1 MGGRMQRDG
10 ASGEKNM
17 TRRTALTATAA
28 AAATA
33 AATSPRARAAE
44 ERGCL
49 IGPPPHPKGPRV
61 FMDYDQIELDAAY
74 DQSAYAPL
82 GYQITLRR
90 ATNSEETRRRI
101 GNPRR
106 ASYGPS
112 EVEKLDIFTTKAPNA
127 PIFIFVHGGA
137 WLSGEASG
145 YHFAAENYINAGAHY
160 IALDFIAVEPAGGDI
175 GKMAEQVRRAIAW
188 VYKNA
193 KSFGGDPN
201 RIYLSGQS
209 SGAHLAGVSLI
220 TEWTRDYG
228 VPMDVIKGA
237 VLLSGMYE
245 MKPVRLSRRSSYV
258 KFTNAMEDAMS
269 TQRHLARIRNP
280 VTLIYGTNETPEF
293 QRQSRDFAAA
303 LRAAG
308 KKVELIV
315 APNHNHYELQETL
328 ANPYGWAGRAALA
341 MMGLKPGTYA

>member
-1 MGGRMQRDG
+1 MTRRMQRG
-10 ASGEKNM
+10 GGSGEKDM
-17 TRRTALTATAA
+17 TRRTVLTTTAA

-33 AATSPRARAAE
+33 AAVPSSRVRAAE
-44 ERGCL
+44 ERGCP
-49 IGPPPHPKGPRV
+49 IGPPPHPKGPLV

-82 GYQITLRR
+82 GYQITARR
-90 ATNSEETRRRI
+90 ASNSEETRRRL

-106 ASYGPS
+106 EAYGPT
-112 EVEKLDIFTTKAPNA
+112 EIEKLDIFTTRAANA
-127 PIFIFVHGGA
+127 PVLVFVHGGA
-137 WLSGEASG
+137 WLSGVSSG
-145 YHFAAENYINAGAHY
+145 FHFAAENFITAGAHY
-160 IALDFIAVEPAGGDI
+160 VALDFIAIEPAGGDL
-175 GKMAEQVRRAIAW
+175 GKMAEQVRRGIAW

-193 KSFGGDPN
+193 RSFGGDPN
-201 RIYLSGQS
+201 RIYICGQS

-220 TEWTRDYG
+220 TEWREFG
-228 VPMDVIKGA
+228 VPQDIIKGA
-237 VLLSGMYE
+237 TLLSGMYD

-258 KFTNAMEDAMS
+258 KFTDAMEDAMS
-269 TQRHLARIRNP
+269 TQRHLARITAP

-308 KKVELIV
+308 KQVELIV

-328 ANPYGWAGRAALA
+328 GNPYGWAGRAALA
-341 MMGLKPGTYA
+341 RMGLKSA

>member
-1 MGGRMQRDG
+1 MGRRMQRGG
-10 ASGEKNM
+10 APGEKTM
-17 TRRTALTATAA
+17 TRRTVLATTAA
-28 AAATA
+28 VAATA
-33 AATSPRARAAE
+33 AGVPSSRTRAAE

-49 IGPPPHPKGPRV
+49 IGPPPHPKGPLV

-82 GYQITLRR
+82 GYQITERR
-90 ATNSEETRRRI
+90 ASNSAETRRRL
-101 GNPRR
+101 GPPRR
-106 ASYGPS
+106 ESYGPS
-112 EVEKLDIFTTKAPNA
+112 EIEKLDIFTTKAPNA

-160 IALDFIAVEPAGGDI
+160 VALDFIAVEPAGGDI
-175 GKMAEQVRRAIAW
+175 GKMAEQVRRGIAW

-193 KSFGGDPN
+193 RSFGGDPN

-209 SGAHLAGVSLI
+209 SGAHLAGVALV
-220 TEWTRDYG
+220 TEWTRDFG
-228 VPMDVIKGA
+228 VPMDIIKGA

-245 MKPVRLSRRSSYV
+245 MKPVRLSRRSAYV
-258 KFTNAMEDAMS
+258 KFTDAMEDAMS
-269 TQRHLARIRNP
+269 TQRHLARIRMP

-308 KKVELIV
+308 KPVELIV

-328 ANPYGWAGRAALA
+328 GNPYGWAGRAALA
-341 MMGLKPGTYA
+341 MMGLKPA